1 MHAEG
6 FFLQLGVLA
15 CKTSIAVLLLA
26 AGGAKIADLAG
37 FAATVRLFVPGRARA
52 LAAVI
57 AAGEAVAGAASLSLP
72 GVGWLNPA
80 VLVIC
85 CCFVVVSAVGWARHR
100 ARRGVLGGR
109 PPEPAPPCRCFGALS
124 RRGFTSAGI
133 GRAVAL
139 TLAAVAAT
147 ASVPQAAIK
156 LGVLTRLGLLGGGAL
171 VAIAAFS
178 AAAAAGARRGLA

>member
-15 CKTSIAVLLLA
+15 CKASIAVLLLA
-26 AGGAKIADLAG
+26 AGGAKVADLAG
-37 FAATVRLFVPGRARA
+37 FAAAVRLFVPGRARA

-72 GVGWLNPA
+72 AAGWLNPA
-80 VLVIC
+80 VLAIC
-85 CCFVVVSAVGWARHR
+85 CCFVVVSAVGYARYPGR
-100 ARRGVLGGR
+100 A
-109 PPEPAPPCRCFGALS
+109 CRCFGALS
-124 RRGFTSAGI
+124 RRGFTPAGI

-147 ASVPQAAIK
+147 ASLPQAAIT
-156 LGVLTRLGLLGGGAL
+156 LGVLARLGLLGGGAL
-171 VAIAAFS
+171 VAIGAFS
-178 AAAAAGARRGLA
+178 AAAAAGAKRGLAS